1 MEGMPFK
8 RSYVVKEQPGRH
20 GVTAADCESLQK
32 RSGDVF
38 ARKMCRDV
46 GSARHRGHD
55 AAWKCSDEED
65 DDRGTV
71 EWKGTTVAD

>member
-1 MEGMPFK
+1 MKSG
-8 RSYVVKEQPGRH
+8 H
-20 GVTAADCESLQK
+20 GNSVTAADCESLQK
-32 RSGDVF
+32 RSRDMIF
-38 ARKMCRDV
+38 ARKMWRNV

-55 AAWKCSDEED
+55 AAWKCSDKED